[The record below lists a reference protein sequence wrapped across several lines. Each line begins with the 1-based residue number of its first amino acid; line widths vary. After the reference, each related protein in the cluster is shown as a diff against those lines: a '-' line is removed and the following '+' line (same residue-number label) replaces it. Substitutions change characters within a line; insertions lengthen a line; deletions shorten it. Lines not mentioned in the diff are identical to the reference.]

1 MRQVASDTRFH
12 PVGVTL
18 LSGWQGRPGGGKA
31 TSPAPWLIGMS
42 SPPIWRAPTDQRIP
56 CCSFTGE
63 SPDGLSRYRLLPLG
77 ADESGDGIGGFGEF
91 FFGFG
96 ATGFGRA
103 DHAVAHMVIQ

>member
-1 MRQVASDTRFH
+1 MFVHFTVLFTLGGTFGTRDAACH
-12 PVGVTL
+12 
-18 LSGWQGRPGGGKA
+18 
-31 TSPAPWLIGMS
+31 
-42 SPPIWRAPTDQRIP
+42 PPIWRAPTDQRIP